1 MILQI
6 LFTKIAKYQLR
17 AAATLCT
24 VRHPAVLFMVTVGVG
39 QAPIKD
45 PKMCSHTVTV
55 TSPMQ
60 IDESEIRDVTIT
72 LENETFSFLI
82 PEHNA

>member
-1 MILQI
+1 
-6 LFTKIAKYQLR
+6 
-17 AAATLCT
+17 
-24 VRHPAVLFMVTVGVG
+24 MVTVGVG

-60 IDESEIRDVTIT
+60 IDESEIRGLWQCDYNMGKWNIF
-72 LENETFSFLI
+72 FSYTRTWWSIRDPSSGLQKKTWTHVLHI
-82 PEHNA
+82 L